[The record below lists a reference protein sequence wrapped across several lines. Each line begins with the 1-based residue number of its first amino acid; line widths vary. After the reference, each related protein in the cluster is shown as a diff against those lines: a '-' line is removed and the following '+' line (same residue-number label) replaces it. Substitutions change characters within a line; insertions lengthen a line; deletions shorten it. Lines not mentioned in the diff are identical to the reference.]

1 MATMFVSLCFCRPLE
16 DTLPSDVAV
25 ARAAAAAAAGDD
37 KDGVVGTTRRNKK
50 CLHTALIG
58 GGDRN

>member
-1 MATMFVSLCFCRPLE
+1 MATMVVSLCFCRSLE

-25 ARAAAAAAAGDD
+25 ARAAAAAGDD
-37 KDGVVGTTRRNKK
+37 EDGVIDMTRRNKK